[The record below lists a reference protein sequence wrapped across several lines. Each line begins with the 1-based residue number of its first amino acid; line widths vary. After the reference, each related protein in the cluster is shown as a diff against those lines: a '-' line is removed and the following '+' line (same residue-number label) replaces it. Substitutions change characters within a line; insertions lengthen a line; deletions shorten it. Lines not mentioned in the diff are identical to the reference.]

1 MSDKDGR
8 GLSGQGL
15 SGAYGRTMVTCIWTR
30 PVPCQAARRPTP
42 SPMSLPA
49 ASCRQQVCLSR
60 RTDLCLEYLI
70 LPSYFA
76 WSRISYPVVLPGTV
90 YPAMAGDQC
99 LELVILPGA
108 DYPACTKYN
117 VRSKNEKPFL
127 EISSKVSFFSSP
139 KIPKLLA
146 PRDL

>member
-1 MSDKDGR
+1 MEKVILQGPGDHVWSR
-8 GLSGQGL
+8 LS
-15 SGAYGRTMVTCIWTR
+15 
-30 PVPCQAARRPTP
+30 
-42 SPMSLPA
+42 
-49 ASCRQQVCLSR
+49 
-60 RTDLCLEYLI
+60 CLEYLI

-90 YPAMAGDQC
+90 CPARAGDQC

-117 VRSKNEKPFL
+117 VRSKKEKPFL